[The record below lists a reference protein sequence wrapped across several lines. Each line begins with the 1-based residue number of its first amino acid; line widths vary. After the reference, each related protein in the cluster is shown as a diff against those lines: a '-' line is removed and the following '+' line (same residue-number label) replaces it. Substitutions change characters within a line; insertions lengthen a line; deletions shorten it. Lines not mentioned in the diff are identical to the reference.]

1 VTVTSPERPRE
12 LLAGDLIIERDKLAA
27 AERKQKTAAS
37 ATVPGQRGVSLTRRG
52 RVAVALGVAVTG
64 FGIVVG
70 SVELAQG
77 GIAVLAMVSGCLVR
91 AWLRGRRT
99 VTHLRTQPPMV
110 PVGLPAQLTGEIR
123 TRREGS
129 AAVPFSLPVDT
140 RQRGTFALGES
151 MSWRSDPLGLT
162 VVRQRTSRVRR
173 RFLVHP
179 RPLLPL
185 GGRLAFGTEGEPSA
199 ALKPFEDGDE
209 LRRVHWATSERL
221 GRWMV
226 QMPDTSLR
234 ATTAVLVDLRADVHT
249 ADSFERTIGLAA
261 GLVQPRQGGGP
272 TRLVTTAGLD
282 SGPLATSARFGEV
295 LAALASA
302 RPRPGPPP
310 EALIERLP
318 ALRRCERVVIVTTPA
333 GCPVT
338 ARPRQRTEYVVT
350 EGPAQS
356 RLNPGRLGGL
366 ADTTEPRT
374 PLAPVPLQE
383 PPPLP
388 PAAVR
393 PSLLIGRL
401 AASGVA
407 VAALGLLFIGD
418 GWVVPLAAAA
428 LAGHGVPL
436 LLDLGAR
443 QRWRQR
449 GQSGEGGQGGRHDQ
463 GGRRV
468 RPSLTLG
475 VLGVLGGVVGTA
487 VVAGLVANGGHP
499 GHPLFV
505 GDFSALGRSLWR
517 LPSTLQVTG
526 VLAPERTPLVVGS
539 TVAVGLA
546 ATIAEL
552 VARRGKPLWSAL
564 PAAVVVVF
572 GATEGVGHLSAMT
585 TGVLAASMVLAVGL
599 MARGSRDVVRVSS
612 RDAPADRAAASG
624 TVLPGYPRAR
634 GRRWLRVA
642 AMVTTVGGCLA
653 LAGWLGTL
661 TVSATGGGLVS
672 LRTAGRGGFVHIDP
686 AVSFA
691 PQLSETGGPV
701 LFTVRSLV
709 PDYWQLVTL
718 DVLGPAGFV
727 SADSTF
733 TPIASQPQPMPNGRR
748 VTEVFHLV
756 SLSSPWLPV
765 GGTPISVSGIS
776 GMDWAPE
783 TETLFVPAE
792 EPAAPGATYTV
803 DALLPTP
810 SAADLASATLV
821 AQPPPVDLGVPAEP
835 ARVVRLAHHL
845 VAGLTTPYE
854 KAVAIQNYLRTN
866 ETYNLQPPAGPGNQL
881 DRFLFVTHAGYC
893 QQFAAAFALL
903 ARLDGLPTR
912 VAVGTTPG
920 QLIQGDTYQVT
931 TADIHSWPEVLFAGL
946 GWVRFEPTP
955 GRGAPGNTAY
965 TGVAPTQVGAAGGT
979 SVAPVVFPAGI
990 PPDSAAPHGV
1000 AQLPGSP
1007 LSSGVA
1013 PTTAPLPT
1021 SAGLGTTGTA
1031 GQGASLLLVVFGAT
1045 AVALLLV
1052 GLFITTRFRRRILR
1066 VVNGGGRMSKGAG
1079 GEREVPHELLRAWEQ
1094 ACATAGPLIGERRSA
1109 ETPHAYALRSEGR
1122 VPLET
1127 ARQLQALAT
1136 ALGRAFFGPPPAP
1149 APTR

>member
-1 VTVTSPERPRE
+1 VTVTSPARSRE
-12 LLAGDLIIERDKLAA
+12 LLAGDLIIERDKKAA
-27 AERKQKTAAS
+27 AERQQQAAAS
-37 ATVPGQRGVSLTRRG
+37 ARVPGQRGASLTGRG
-52 RVAVALGVAVTG
+52 RVAVAIGVAVTG

-77 GIAVLAMVSGCLVR
+77 GLAVLAMVTGCLVL

-99 VTHLRTQPPMV
+99 VTNLRTQPPMV

-123 TRREGS
+123 RRRAGT
-129 AAVPFSLPVDT
+129 ARVPFSLPVDT

-162 VVRQRTSRVRR
+162 VVRQRTTRVRR

-234 ATTAVLVDLRADVHT
+234 ATTAVLVDLRTDVHT

-282 SGPLATSARFGEV
+282 SGPLATSARFAEV

-366 ADTTEPRT
+366 ADTAEPRT
-374 PLAPVPLQE
+374 PLAPVPLQD

-393 PSLLIGRL
+393 PLVLIGRL

-407 VAALGLLFIGD
+407 VAALGLLFTGD
-418 GWVVPLAAAA
+418 AWVVPLAAAA

-443 QRWRQR
+443 PRWRRRRQ
-449 GQSGEGGQGGRHDQ
+449 GGEGGGRV
-463 GGRRV
+463 G
-468 RPSLTLG
+468 PSPTFGLRSALG
-475 VLGVLGGVVGTA
+475 ALGGVVGTA
-487 VVAGLVANGGHP
+487 VVAGLLANGGHP
-499 GHPLFV
+499 GHPPLV

-517 LPSTLQVTG
+517 LPSTLQITG

-552 VARRGKPLWSAL
+552 VARRGKALWSAV
-564 PAAVVVVF
+564 PATVVVVF

-599 MARGSRDVVRVSS
+599 MAGGTRDGVRVSN
-612 RDAPADRAAASG
+612 RDAAADPGASSG
-624 TVLPGYPRAR
+624 TLLPEYPRAR
-634 GRRWLRVA
+634 GHRWVQVA
-642 AMVTTVGGCLA
+642 VMVTAVGGCLA

-672 LRTAGRGGFVHIDP
+672 LRTAARGGFVHIDP

-691 PQLSETGGPV
+691 PQLSETGGQV
-701 LFTVRSLV
+701 LFTVRSPV

-733 TPIASQPQPMPNGRR
+733 TPIASQPQPMPNGRQ

-783 TETLFVPAE
+783 SETLFVPAE

-803 DALLPTP
+803 NALQPTP
-810 SAADLASATLV
+810 SAADLAGATLA

-835 ARVVRLAHHL
+835 ARVVRLAHQV
-845 VAGLTTPYE
+845 VAGLTTPYQ

-881 DRFLFVTHAGYC
+881 ERFLFVTHAGYC

-955 GRGAPGNTAY
+955 GRGAPGSTGY
-965 TGVAPTQVGAAGGT
+965 TGVVPSQVGAAGGT
-979 SVAPVVFPAGI
+979 SVAPVAFPAGSS
-990 PPDSAAPHGV
+990 PDSAAPHGV
-1000 AQLPGSP
+1000 AQLPGSTS
-1007 LSSGVA
+1007 SSGVT
-1013 PTTAPLPT
+1013 PTTAPLPP
-1021 SAGLGTTGTA
+1021 SAGLGTTGTV
-1031 GQGASLLLVVFGAT
+1031 GQGTSLLLVVLGAT
-1045 AVALLLV
+1045 AVTLLVV
-1052 GLFITTRFRRRILR
+1052 GLFITTRFRRRVLR
-1066 VVNGGGRMSKGAG
+1066 VVTGGGRIRMSRGAVG
-1079 GEREVPHELLRAWEQ
+1079 GREVPHELLRAWEQ
-1094 ACATAGPLIGERRSA
+1094 ACATAGPLIGERGSA

-1149 APTR
+1149 APSR